1 MAYQLYSFVAAIVIA
16 LLNFF
21 VLSTFQIPN
30 AIIIASCTF
39 FFAFFTYTID
49 HYFDGIKGN
58 NPQLHA
64 RHKVSEKGF
73 TIATKGFALTA
84 LVSIY
89 FFSHMHVSF
98 LLAGLILAFLYGLYY
113 LLIAKKIIKSRV
125 KLVAAAVIL
134 SLIIAGW
141 IFLNW
146 KNWQINLGYFIIVIL
161 SVYSN
166 LRFFA
171 WVDFD
176 YDKKW
181 FSTLVI
187 TPISKQRMMVIQ
199 GLLVVSIFL
208 LGFMIGMGQTWMF
221 IPLTYWLLSALVDK
235 KNLTGNVAR
244 VLLDLIMLLPV
255 LVWLVVK

>member
-21 VLSTFQIPN
+21 VLFTFQISN
-30 AIIIASCTF
+30 AVIIAACTF

-64 RHKVSEKGF
+64 RHKVSQRGF
-73 TIATKGFALTA
+73 AFATKGFALTC
-84 LVSIY
+84 LVSVY
-89 FFSHMHVSF
+89 FFWYMPVSF
-98 LLAGLILAFLYGLYY
+98 LIAGFILAFLYGLYF
-113 LLIAKKIIKSRV
+113 LLIAKKIIKTRV
-125 KLVAAAVIL
+125 KLAAAAVIL
-134 SLIIAGW
+134 SLIMAGW

-146 KNWQINLGYFIIVIL
+146 INWQLNVGYFVIVIL

-181 FSTLVI
+181 FSTVVI
-187 TPISKQRMMVIQ
+187 TPISKQRMMLIQ
-199 GLLVVSIFL
+199 GLLAIAIFL
-208 LGFMIGMGQTWMF
+208 LGFVIGKGQTWMF
-221 IPLTYWLLSALVDK
+221 IPLTYMLLSALVDK

-244 VLLDLIMLLPV
+244 VLLDLTMLLPV